1 MGKTVYITEAQF
13 DKLKK
18 YIQESENAL
27 DITVSPEE
35 GQSAEDAIE
44 TTKNNIEQVAGS
56 QVADSANFTLK
67 GSAFEGKSF
76 SKKDIEKSRLHKI
89 LKEGKTFSK
98 KEFTKLMLNE
108 NTDLFWN
115 ALEILRAYK
124 GEIEVEDIASE
135 MGYTPNDAEWNQV
148 MAAIDEAEMEYWQDN
163 GRPQAWWGNH

>member
-56 QVADSANFTLK
+56 QVADNANFTLK
-67 GSAFEGKSF
+67 GSAFEGKTF

-108 NTDLFWN
+108 
-115 ALEILRAYK
+115 K
-124 GEIEVEDIASE
+124 K
-135 MGYTPNDAEWNQV
+135 
-148 MAAIDEAEMEYWQDN
+148 
-163 GRPQAWWGNH
+163 